1 MRSQAR
7 ASRGRMILIF
17 SFLTAAPVAL
27 VACTGSTVDQLE
39 RGSSPQVSPEPSVS
53 PKLMKARKK
62 IKHVVVIMQENRS
75 FDHYFGTFPG
85 ADGIPIREGLPVC
98 IPNSRA
104 PEGCTRPWH
113 DARDENQGGPHDLED
128 ALANINGGKMDGF
141 ISQWFRNR
149 PPYCSDNPSTLVCH
163 QRSER
168 PGVVGYHEDRE
179 MPNYWEYAKSF
190 VLQDRMFASNL
201 GWSQP
206 AHLYMVSGWS
216 AECSPPT
223 AVTNCTTQLDWADK
237 DGVAETP
244 SYAWTDITY
253 LLHKH
258 GVSWRYYVEPG
269 TTKECDSEEGE
280 QACAPQ
286 PLLVSGAEGTPEIWN
301 PLPDF
306 TTVQENNQVGNV
318 QSSRRFFQAASK
330 GRLAAVTWVLPS
342 YEDSEHPPALVSK
355 GQAWVTR
362 VVNAVM
368 RSPDWKHTAIF
379 ISWDDW
385 GGFYDHVV
393 PVRVD
398 PFGYGIRVPG
408 LVVSPWAKRGF
419 VDHQTL
425 SFDAYLKLIEDL
437 FLDGERLDPETL
449 DRPDG
454 RPTVRETVPELG
466 DLLESFDFSQRPL
479 RPLLL
484 PPYPESGTEGGG

>member
-190 VLQDRMFASNL
+190 VLQEKLCTSRPNVCIESWVEPAS
-201 GWSQP
+201 
-206 AHLYMVSGWS
+206 
-216 AECSPPT
+216 SP
-223 AVTNCTTQLDWADK
+223 L
-237 DGVAETP
+237 
-244 SYAWTDITY
+244 
-253 LLHKH
+253 H
-258 GVSWRYYVEPG
+258 GVRVV
-269 TTKECDSEEGE
+269 CR
-280 QACAPQ
+280 
-286 PLLVSGAEGTPEIWN
+286 
-301 PLPDF
+301 
-306 TTVQENNQVGNV
+306 V
-318 QSSRRFFQAASK
+318 QSSYCSDELHDAA
-330 GRLAAVTWVLPS
+330 
-342 YEDSEHPPALVSK
+342 
-355 GQAWVTR
+355 
-362 VVNAVM
+362 
-368 RSPDWKHTAIF
+368 
-379 ISWDDW
+379 
-385 GGFYDHVV
+385 
-393 PVRVD
+393 
-398 PFGYGIRVPG
+398 G
-408 LVVSPWAKRGF
+408 LG
-419 VDHQTL
+419 
-425 SFDAYLKLIEDL
+425 
-437 FLDGERLDPETL
+437 
-449 DRPDG
+449 
-454 RPTVRETVPELG
+454 
-466 DLLESFDFSQRPL
+466 
-479 RPLLL
+479 
-484 PPYPESGTEGGG
+484 

>member
-1 MRSQAR
+1 M
-7 ASRGRMILIF
+7 
-17 SFLTAAPVAL
+17 
-27 VACTGSTVDQLE
+27 
-39 RGSSPQVSPEPSVS
+39 
-53 PKLMKARKK
+53 
-62 IKHVVVIMQENRS
+62 
-75 FDHYFGTFPG
+75 
-85 ADGIPIREGLPVC
+85 
-98 IPNSRA
+98 
-104 PEGCTRPWH
+104 
-113 DARDENQGGPHDLED
+113 
-128 ALANINGGKMDGF
+128 
-141 ISQWFRNR
+141 
-149 PPYCSDNPSTLVCH
+149 
-163 QRSER
+163 
-168 PGVVGYHEDRE
+168 
-179 MPNYWEYAKSF
+179 
-190 VLQDRMFASNL
+190 
-201 GWSQP
+201 
-206 AHLYMVSGWS
+206 
-216 AECSPPT
+216 
-223 AVTNCTTQLDWADK
+223 TNCTTQLDWADK

-408 LVVSPWAKRGF
+408 LVVSPWAKQGF